1 MIWRTDDEKEA
12 DLAAMADEYGRM
24 LEEQRR
30 VTDEKTARLRAE
42 LEALKSAAAATGGD
56 RNVRG
61 SVTKALMPRIDIIR
75 EATLLGTP
83 ITQQQQM
90 LERSGIKVSYNSLRK
105 FIQKYLR
112 AEYEAFLANSRTTGV
127 PPQKILDAPISR
139 EEELE
144 IFGEKAEKNEGESQP
159 SNNVKPAPSEK
170 IKKAENLSDLQQISR
185 NDVDTSEYE

>member
-1 MIWRTDDEKEA
+1 MIWRTNDEKEA

-24 LEEQRR
+24 LEERKR
-30 VTDEKTARLRAE
+30 LTDEKTARLRAE

-112 AEYEAFLANSRTTGV
+112 AEYESFLANSRTTGV

-144 IFGEKAEKNEGESQP
+144 IFGENAEKNEGESQP
-159 SNNVKPAPSEK
+159 ANNVKPAPSEK
-170 IKKAENLSDLQQISR
+170 IKKAENLSDLQRISR
-185 NDVDTSEYE
+185 TDVDTSEYE

>member
-1 MIWRTDDEKEA
+1 MIWRTNDEKEA

-127 PPQKILDAPISR
+127 PPQKILDSPTSP

-144 IFGEKAEKNEGESQP
+144 IFGDKAEKNEGESQP
-159 SNNVKPAPSEK
+159 SNNLKPAPLEK
-170 IKKAENLSDLQQISR
+170 VKKAENLSDLQRISR
-185 NDVDTSEYE
+185 TDVDTSEYE